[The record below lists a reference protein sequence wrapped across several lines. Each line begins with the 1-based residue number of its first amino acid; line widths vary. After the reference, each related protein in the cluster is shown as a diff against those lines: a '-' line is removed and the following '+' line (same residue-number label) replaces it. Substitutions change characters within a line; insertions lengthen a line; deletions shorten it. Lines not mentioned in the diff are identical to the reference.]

1 MNIDM
6 YVQSCGISQNQDYHW
21 RKIISQDN
29 QPREIPLL
37 LRAAT
42 RIENG
47 IQIRL
52 TDKYDSQ
59 EPTVVL
65 AQVNNELLLLITAIA
80 AIERTKIYGYQVRNS
95 VALTS
100 PYSDENKQLLR
111 KIVAQVKQNWEE
123 LRNAI
128 DEAVQSDSDAG
139 FRVNPERIKQYIGN
153 VQNQVSDSKVSPQ
166 NPKIKVIWWG
176 ISEQVEKGDA
186 KKNPQYII
194 LAICLLLIL
203 ILAIALIT
211 QILPGTQREETLPT
225 PLPTPQ
231 SQVAPTATPS
241 PIPDSQ
247 PNQTMLQPPT
257 ITMPSA
263 ADTSINPSTEPIQT
277 QQFSTQLEISPM
289 ESSQE
294 HSLTRDSIQ

>member
-6 YVQSCGISQNQDYHW
+6 YVQSCGISQDQDYHW

-29 QPREIPLL
+29 QPREIPRI
-37 LRAAT
+37 LREAT
-42 RIENG
+42 RLENG

-59 EPTVVL
+59 EPTIVL
-65 AQVNNELLLLITAIA
+65 AQDSNELLLLATAMEA
-80 AIERTKIYGYQVRNS
+80 LERTKIHGYQVRNS
-95 VALTS
+95 VALTT
-100 PYSDENKQLLR
+100 PYSYENEQLLR
-111 KIVAQVKQNWEE
+111 KIVVQAQQNWEE
-123 LRNAI
+123 LKNAI

-139 FRVNPERIKQYIGN
+139 FGVNPQRIKQYIGK

-166 NPKIKVIWWG
+166 NPQIKVVWWG
-176 ISEQVEKGDA
+176 ISEHVREWDT
-186 KKNPQYII
+186 KKNSQI
-194 LAICLLLIL
+194 LVAICLLLIL

-211 QILPGTQREETLPT
+211 QILPRSQREETPPT
-225 PLPTPQ
+225 SH
-231 SQVAPTATPS
+231 SQVAPTVTPS

-247 PNQTMLQPPT
+247 PTQTMLQPQT

-263 ADTSINPSTEPIQT
+263 SDTSTTPPTEPIKT
-277 QQFSTQLEISPM
+277 QQSSPHLEILPM

-294 HSLTRDSIQ
+294 NFLTRDSVQ

>member
-6 YVQSCGISQNQDYHW
+6 YIQSCGISQDQDYHW

-29 QPREIPLL
+29 QPREIPRL

-42 RIENG
+42 CIENG

-65 AQVNNELLLLITAIA
+65 AQVGNELLLLVTAIV
-80 AIERTKIYGYQVRNS
+80 AIERTKNHGYQVRNS
-95 VALTS
+95 VALTTT
-100 PYSDENKQLLR
+100 YSDENKQLLR
-111 KIVAQVKQNWEE
+111 QIVVQVKQNWEE

-139 FRVNPERIKQYIGN
+139 FRVSPERIKQYIGN

-166 NPKIKVIWWG
+166 NPQIKVVWWG

-203 ILAIALIT
+203 ILALALIT
-211 QILPGTQREETLPT
+211 QILPRSQREETPPT
-225 PLPTPQ
+225 SH
-231 SQVAPTATPS
+231 SQVAPTVTPS

-247 PNQTMLQPPT
+247 PTQTMLQPQT

-263 ADTSINPSTEPIQT
+263 SDTSTTPPTEPIKT
-277 QQFSTQLEISPM
+277 QQSSPHLEILPM

-294 HSLTRDSIQ
+294 NFLTRDSVQ

>member
-6 YVQSCGISQNQDYHW
+6 YVQSFGISQAQDYHW

-29 QPREIPLL
+29 QPREIPRI
-37 LRAAT
+37 LRVAT
-42 RIENG
+42 RPEKD

-65 AQVNNELLLLITAIA
+65 AQDGKELLLLVTALA
-80 AIERTKIYGYQVRNS
+80 ALERTKIHGYQVRNS
-95 VALTS
+95 VALTT
-100 PYSDENKQLLR
+100 PYSYENEQLLR
-111 KIVAQVKQNWEE
+111 KIVVQVKQNWEE

-128 DEAVQSDSDAG
+128 DEAVQADSDAG

-166 NPKIKVIWWG
+166 NPEIKVVCWG
-176 ISEQVEKGDA
+176 ISEQVEKGEA
-186 KKNPQYII
+186 KKNSQYII
-194 LAICLLLIL
+194 LAICILLIL
-203 ILAIALIT
+203 IVVIALIT
-211 QILPGTQREETLPT
+211 QILPGIQREETPPT

-231 SQVAPTATPS
+231 SQVAPTA
-241 PIPDSQ
+241 
-247 PNQTMLQPPT
+247 
-257 ITMPSA
+257 SA
-263 ADTSINPSTEPIQT
+263 TDRSSNPSTEPIKT
-277 QQFSTQLEISPM
+277 QQLSPQPEILPM

-294 HSLTRDSIQ
+294 QENSLIRDFVQ